1 MVHIND
7 NRKIKLTCTIDQ
19 VSLKQWALKQ
29 DHWKPKLL
37 IPPRSL
43 WQTLEKKSCTSPKI
57 FLCAQKSESDPRK
70 HPQVLMQSRS
80 PGQLPTATSYV
91 TPSISALYHKNHRL
105 LALAYGPPTKTTH
118 CKSLQSVSRK
128 IRKLG
133 RNGRM
138 IDTKNVE
145 MPRSLHK
152 LHQWI
157 HKSRM
162 SKLKLDCSLSS
173 K

>member
-7 NRKIKLTCTIDQ
+7 NRHIKLTCTIDQ

-37 IPPRSL
+37 IPLRSL

-91 TPSISALYHKNHRL
+91 TPSISALYHKNHRVLPWLMDL
-105 LALAYGPPTKTTH
+105 LPRPLTANPFRVFQG
-118 CKSLQSVSRK
+118 
-128 IRKLG
+128 KLG
-133 RNGRM
+133 NWE
-138 IDTKNVE
+138 E
-145 MPRSLHK
+145 MEE
-152 LHQWI
+152 W
-157 HKSRM
+157 
-162 SKLKLDCSLSS
+162 
-173 K
+173 

>member
-7 NRKIKLTCTIDQ
+7 NRKIKLTYTIDQ

-70 HPQVLMQSRS
+70 HPQEKSR
-80 PGQLPTATSYV
+80 ATSYV

-157 HKSRM
+157 H
-162 SKLKLDCSLSS
+162 
-173 K
+173 

>member
-7 NRKIKLTCTIDQ
+7 NRHIKLTCTIDQ

-80 PGQLPTATSYV
+80 PGNFLRNPINQCIVPQEPQTA
-91 TPSISALYHKNHRL
+91 P
-105 LALAYGPPTKTTH
+105 LAYGPPTKTTH

-138 IDTKNVE
+138 KNTKNVE
-145 MPRSLHK
+145 MPGAYTNCINGYTRVECQNLN
-152 LHQWI
+152 
-157 HKSRM
+157 
-162 SKLKLDCSLSS
+162 
-173 K
+173 